1 MIDRRN
7 LLTAALACGAIAM
20 STIAATPA
28 AMARDAKTFDLKAF
42 ETAQGAGKPIL
53 IDVSAPWCPTCKAQA
68 PILDQLAAKPKFK
81 DLVVFKIDFD
91 SQKDLLRKFGVS
103 MQSTLI
109 SFKGGAEV
117 ARSTGS
123 TNAADIEA
131 QLDKSL

>member
-1 MIDRRN
+1 MIDRRR
-7 LLTAALACGAIAM
+7 LLKATIAITGLAASATAASTAAFALGA
-20 STIAATPA
+20 
-28 AMARDAKTFDLKAF
+28 KEFDINAF
-42 ETAQGAGKPIL
+42 EAAQGAGKPIL
-53 IDVSAPWCPTCKAQA
+53 IDVSAPWCPTCKVQA

-91 SQKDLLRKFGVS
+91 SQKDLLKKFGVS

-109 SFKGGAEV
+109 SFKGSREV
-117 ARSTGS
+117 ARSTGA

>member
-1 MIDRRN
+1 MIDRRR
-7 LLTAALACGAIAM
+7 LLKATIAITGLAAASTAAFALGA
-20 STIAATPA
+20 
-28 AMARDAKTFDLKAF
+28 KEFDINAF
-42 ETAQGAGKPIL
+42 EAAQGAGKPIL
-53 IDVSAPWCPTCKAQA
+53 IDVSAPWCPTCKVQA

-91 SQKDLLRKFGVS
+91 SQKDLLKKFGVS

-109 SFKGGAEV
+109 SFKGSREV
-117 ARSTGS
+117 ARSTGT